1 MKITKKLTQ
10 IFLILILISHMLY
23 AQDYQKIAQT
33 GLQFLSVVSD
43 AKAVAMAEA
52 VTSINMG
59 SSSLFFNPAAMAEM
73 ETFIDI
79 SGSSNKWIADI
90 NHYTFSMAIN
100 PDKGQ
105 YGVFGFSLQSVD
117 YGDFIGTVKTSD
129 FKGYADTEIFSLSA
143 LAVGFG
149 YARRLSDKFS
159 VGGQIRWVHQDLGES
174 IVPRVPTADDT
185 SHSRIAN
192 NEKSPLVFDFGTR
205 FKTGI
210 HSLVFAMSV
219 RNFSTEI
226 KYVDE
231 PFQAPL
237 VFNLGISMNMFDLI
251 GEVPFDQKLYMSI
264 DANHHQDKKEQLKF
278 GFDYQVLNLLS
289 LRSGYITGEDLNGLS
304 FGLGITR
311 YGFSFDYSYTPFDLF
326 DKVQRLTGRVSF

>member
-1 MKITKKLTQ
+1 MKIIKRRSR
-10 IFLILILISHMLY
+10 IFLILMISCHMLY

-90 NHYTFSMAIN
+90 SHYTFSLAIN
-100 PDKGQ
+100 PDNGQ
-105 YGVFGFSLQSVD
+105 YGVFGFTLQSVD

-129 FKGYADTEIFSLSA
+129 FKGYDDTEIFSLSA

-159 VGGQIRWVHQDLGES
+159 VGGQVRYVHQDLGES
-174 IVPRVPTADDT
+174 IVPREPTAEDT
-185 SHSRIAN
+185 SSTKTTT

-205 FKTGI
+205 FKTGT
-210 HSLVFAMSV
+210 HSLVCAMSV

-226 KYVDE
+226 K
-231 PFQAPL
+231 
-237 VFNLGISMNMFDLI
+237 
-251 GEVPFDQKLYMSI
+251 
-264 DANHHQDKKEQLKF
+264 
-278 GFDYQVLNLLS
+278 
-289 LRSGYITGEDLNGLS
+289 
-304 FGLGITR
+304 
-311 YGFSFDYSYTPFDLF
+311 
-326 DKVQRLTGRVSF
+326 